1 MKKSVKDF
9 RVGDEFVLRTDLHL
23 GMTDTCDEMLDYCGK
38 TLVSAG
44 INMGSDFGDSIYA
57 STWCWYNEHID
68 WDATN
73 KLYEKGHK
81 MTNSEPTRTVNV
93 TKTNGDSVQMKF
105 SYKDS
110 EETVEYTVEGDGDL
124 GDIMVM
130 LREVVTFMTHLGFSE
145 EVVLRKMKQYVE
157 DSEI

>member
-1 MKKSVKDF
+1 MLNGKFIAVESYNSGEWFAEGKVY
-9 RVGDEFVLRTDLHL
+9 EFVD
-23 GMTDTCDEMLDYCGK
+23 G
-38 TLVSAG
+38 LVNFDDGYKSAWEYKSLKEFERANHQFRG
-44 INMGSDFGDSIYA
+44 VLEPYVGEPTQPNQ
-57 STWCWYNEHID
+57 
-68 WDATN
+68 
-73 KLYEKGHK
+73 
-81 MTNSEPTRTVNV
+81 PTRTVNV

-130 LREVVTFMTHLGFSE
+130 LREVTTFMTHLGFSE